1 MQTVAQILQ
10 AKGGSVW
17 TIGPDATVFDALSV
31 MADKGVGAI
40 VVTDDDGLC
49 GILSE
54 RDYARKVILF
64 DRSSHETTVSE
75 IMTSKVLVVAPDAS
89 IDECMALMTDKRVR
103 HLPVMDGEE
112 LVGIITDT
120 DFVAVAINLLEQL
133 EETEPVATDDVTE
146 DDIA

>member
-10 AKGGSVW
+10 GKGGSVW
-17 TIGPDATVFDALSV
+17 TIRPDSNVFDALSV

-40 VVTDDDGLC
+40 VVTDDGGLC

-75 IMTSKVLVVAPDAS
+75 IMTSKVLVVSPETS
-89 IDECMALMTDKRVR
+89 VDECMALMTDKRIR
-103 HLPVMDGEE
+103 HLPVLDGDE
-112 LVGIITDT
+112 LVGLVSIGDIVRAVISEQKFMIEELERYITG
-120 DFVAVAINLLEQL
+120 
-133 EETEPVATDDVTE
+133 
-146 DDIA
+146 